1 MKWSDGTGFISKTRF
16 NRIADG
22 FIGVRQRG
30 LGRRSNIGTIDRDKK
45 LWRKQCVAEGEIKS
59 LSYKNVKPEDV
70 GLGVLSAKRARSP
83 LLRCTSVLSSLV
95 P

>member
-1 MKWSDGTGFISKTRF
+1 MKWSDGAGFISKTRV

-30 LGRRSNIGTIDRDKK
+30 LGRRSNGGTIDRDK

-59 LSYKNVKPEDV
+59 LSYKNVKAEDV
-70 GLGVLSAKRARSP
+70 GLGVLSAKRAWSP
-83 LLRCTSVLSSLV
+83 LLCCTGVLSSLV